1 MADRLPFGQLTPAA
15 RPIGAFVSPAREDV
29 AGPAKPQYAT
39 GDLRINTIQRASEG
53 NVQGFNQAQQL
64 AEAIAPFNRALT
76 SLLTEGAVA
85 LKQNAIESGYYDEIR
100 NQQARGMLSL
110 QMQQEAGA
118 ANAAGQIT
126 QLERVDP
133 PGAAML
139 REANPW
145 KAIGRRRALAQ
156 LAGGDIDN
164 VLSADLQMNQG
175 QLATVQPG
183 SGALAQRKAQLTQ
196 LVLDRYGLTGDEP
209 EAAFYVAPKVNVAWD
224 KYTTQ
229 QQKLYNE
236 TLRINGRAQVTA
248 AMGQLLQQ
256 MGQNG
261 IPLATG
267 EVVPMGDPRFAQL
280 AGMAMTMQLD
290 KTLTFSGGSDR
301 AEDLKEI
308 RTQLLG
314 LYGQVPVLGDAL
326 SFIQGGNP
334 GDANRPTWGAAYGLE
349 ILETRNRGNAA
360 RQQQYELGQKG
371 IEQQLDG
378 LWWAEGSPGSMLP
391 TDPRY
396 AAALINFRNQA
407 AAAGYRDV
415 DSYLKG
421 RMDSQESVVERA
433 YAPDPLASQDF
444 LTTIQDL
451 PRSAMNTPEA
461 VQALREQARQVAMAE
476 PTRELQAARYKEYL
490 DAITARQR
498 QAAETT
504 PGLQQAIDR
513 ALLQDLGL
521 PQVKPLVDAAK
532 AKAGGGNAFA
542 SLLQGGAGAMAAAS
556 GLGNDKITAFTQRL
570 NDLFLRRAEAKIDAW
585 MAERPG
591 VPLTSSARNVLISEA
606 IAETRK
612 SDEYKQAFSALTGKN
627 PGEVGPGRVG
637 PGPSQG
643 TAPGPDVRGVPRASA
658 AALPDTTVK
667 AFAVRPVL
675 NGDWLYSEL
684 QSLSKGKPVS
694 GDLYRLANRAGTT
707 TNRYL
712 LEQLRFYPQLD
723 PNGEARKFLEQQ
735 IRTQRQGQTVSGA
748 NWQGVMGNMIGA
760 VLGDRPAAAATLPQS
775 GQTFTLA
782 APAPA
787 PEQVAPAPVASAPAA
802 SPAPATAPTAI
813 AVQPFSPPQLGGTTT
828 AARPAVPQGSP
839 AFPSA
844 QPAAPMGG
852 GYNPLAPGSWLMNM
866 IMPAAPAASMPVG
879 APASFDGGDATPGGG
894 IPYVNQRASLSGAGD
909 RECFSATST
918 MIASAYLGRSVQLSD
933 YNRTRS
939 RYGDSTSID
948 AQVRALRQMGINAS
962 VADNGSVGELAQLV
976 RSGKPVAI
984 GLNHNNASG
993 HWIVVTGVTASGDF
1007 IVNDPYGKLRQ
1018 VRNGGWEQRN
1028 SGRADDTTGRGV
1040 VYGRAFLQ
1048 SIFEDRGA
1056 GTGRIMRV
1064 QGNPAVAARP
1074 QRPAGGGAMPGEPQG
1089 IAYRYLDRLA
1099 YLESRH
1105 KNVPNQEG
1113 SAGRGYFQ
1121 AFPEF
1126 NAEATAAA
1134 GGISPRSANYRQ
1146 SMTAVWAWIQK
1157 YNPRAAQAIQRGDVA
1172 TADRLLKG
1180 TWPSLPGGSQ
1190 PQSPEAYIAANRY
1203 LRGR

>member
-1 MADRLPFGQLTPAA
+1 MAERLPFGQLTPAA
-15 RPIGAFVSPAREDV
+15 RPIGAFIAPAREDT

-39 GDLRINTIQRASEG
+39 SDIRINTIQRASEG

-85 LKQNAIESGYYDEIR
+85 LKKNAIEDGYYDEIR
-100 NQQARGMLSL
+100 NQQARATLSL

-126 QLERVDP
+126 QLEKVDP
-133 PGAAML
+133 PGAALL

-156 LAGGDIDN
+156 LAGGDVDN
-164 VLSADLQMNQG
+164 VLAADLQMNQG
-175 QLATVQPG
+175 ELATVQPG
-183 SGALAQRKAQLTQ
+183 SGVLAQRKTALTQ
-196 LVLDRYGLTGDEP
+196 IVLDRYGLTGSEP
-209 EAAFYVAPKVNVAWD
+209 EAAFYVAPKVNQAWD

-236 TLRINGRAQVTA
+236 TLRINGRAQATA
-248 AMGQLLQQ
+248 ALGQTLQQ
-256 MGQNG
+256 MGENG

-280 AGMAMTMQLD
+280 AGQVLTAQLD
-290 KTLTFSGGSDR
+290 RSLSFSGGQDR
-301 AEDLKEI
+301 ADDLKEI

-314 LYGQVPVLGDAL
+314 TYGQVPVLADAL
-326 SFIQGGNP
+326 GFIQGGNP
-334 GDANRPTWGAAYGLE
+334 GDANRPTWGASYGLE

-391 TDPRY
+391 TDPNY
-396 AAALINFRNQA
+396 AAALINFRNKA
-407 AAAGYRDV
+407 AAAGYRDI

-421 RMDSQESVVERA
+421 RMDSQEAVVGRA

-461 VQALREQARQVAMAE
+461 VQALREQARQAARAE
-476 PTRELQAARYKEYL
+476 PTPELQAAKYKEYL
-490 DAITARQR
+490 AAITAKQK

-504 PGLQQAIDR
+504 PGLQSAIDK

-532 AKAGGGNAFA
+532 AKAGGGDAFA

-570 NDLFLRRAEAKIDAW
+570 NNLFLRNAEAKIDAW

-612 SDEYKQAFSALTGKN
+612 SEEYKQAFSALTGKN
-627 PGEVGPGRVG
+627 PGEVGPKKVG

-643 TAPGPDVRGVPRASA
+643 TAPGPDVRGVARTAA

-667 AFAVRPVL
+667 GFAVRPVM
-675 NGDWLYSEL
+675 NGDWLHSEL
-684 QSLSKGKPVS
+684 SALSKGKPVS

-723 PNGEARKFLEQQ
+723 PNGDARKFLEQK
-735 IRTQRQGQTVSGA
+735 IRQQRQGQTVSGA
-748 NWQGVMGNMIGA
+748 NWQSMTRGTGMGM
-760 VLGDRPAAAATLPQS
+760 V
-775 GQTFTLA
+775 
-782 APAPA
+782 
-787 PEQVAPAPVASAPAA
+787 
-802 SPAPATAPTAI
+802 PT
-813 AVQPFSPPQLGGTTT
+813 
-828 AARPAVPQGSP
+828 
-839 AFPSA
+839 
-844 QPAAPMGG
+844 

-866 IMPAAPAASMPVG
+866 LMPPAAAGTMPTSFTAAYTGGGGGGYVATTGFGYSADRQTQTLHGIQGKPGYDKNHGVG
-879 APASFDGGDATPGGG
+879 NDHVHHGAADPQTALALAKYLKAQGFPITEFKPWTRVGGHQDPGHYDGRSFDIPVATKDHPR
-894 IPYVNQRASLSGAGD
+894 VLAA
-909 RECFSATST
+909 
-918 MIASAYLGRSVQLSD
+918 
-933 YNRTRS
+933 
-939 RYGDSTSID
+939 
-948 AQVRALRQMGINAS
+948 INAFY
-962 VADNGSVGELAQLV
+962 A
-976 RSGKPVAI
+976 
-984 GLNHNNASG
+984 
-993 HWIVVTGVTASGDF
+993 
-1007 IVNDPYGKLRQ
+1007 
-1018 VRNGGWEQRN
+1018 
-1028 SGRADDTTGRGV
+1028 GRG
-1040 VYGRAFLQ
+1040 
-1048 SIFEDRGA
+1048 RGGSSGGVA
-1056 GTGRIMRV
+1056 
-1064 QGNPAVAARP
+1064 GNPA
-1074 QRPAGGGAMPGEPQG
+1074 G
-1089 IAYRYLDRLA
+1089 YLKRLA
-1099 YLESRH
+1099 YLESRIR
-1105 KNVPNQEG
+1105 NIPNAEG

-1121 AFPEF
+1121 AFPAF
-1126 NAEATAAA
+1126 SSEAIAAS
-1134 GGISPRSANYRQ
+1134 GGIDPRDGDYNRSAKA
-1146 SMTAVWAWIQK
+1146 TWAWIEK
-1157 YNPRAAQAIQRGDVA
+1157 HRPAAAAAIKRGDYA
-1172 TADRLLKG
+1172 TADRILTP

-1190 PQSPEAYIAANRY
+1190 AQPDHVQREARRY
-1203 LRGR
+1203 LGGR